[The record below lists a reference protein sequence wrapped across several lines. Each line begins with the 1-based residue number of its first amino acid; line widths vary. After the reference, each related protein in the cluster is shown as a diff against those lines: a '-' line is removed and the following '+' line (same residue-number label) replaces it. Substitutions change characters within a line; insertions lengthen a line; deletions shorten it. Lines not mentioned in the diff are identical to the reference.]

1 MATLVTSIWLISA
14 LLAYFLDGIAV
25 NCCDTHQWTTRNREA
40 IAVWC
45 LLLGP
50 FALVIALEVLLLAE
64 MAEGLSHRR
73 RCRRCR

>member
-1 MATLVTSIWLISA
+1 MAALVISIWLISA
-14 LLAYFLDGIAV
+14 LFAYFIDGIAV
-25 NCCDTHQWTTRNREA
+25 NCCDRHQWTTRNRGV

-50 FALVIALEVLLLAE
+50 FALVIALEVLFLAE

-73 RCRRCR
+73 RCR